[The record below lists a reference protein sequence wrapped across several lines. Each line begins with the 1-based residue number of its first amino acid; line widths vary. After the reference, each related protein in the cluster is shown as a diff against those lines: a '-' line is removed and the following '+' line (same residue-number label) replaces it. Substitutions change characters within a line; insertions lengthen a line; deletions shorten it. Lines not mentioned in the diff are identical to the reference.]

1 MRILYSHRIQ
11 SRDGQ
16 SVHLEAMVAALRGEG
31 HEVLVVGPGLYQ
43 QSEFGG
49 ESRLVA
55 LIRARLPPLF
65 GALAELVYNIPT
77 VWRLRQAVRHFDPDI
92 IYERYNL
99 FHLAGTWV
107 ARRQG
112 VPLFLEINAP
122 LAEERARFGGL
133 GLRGLA
139 TRLEAHVWRSADRV
153 LVVTGA
159 LKRIVELTG
168 VPEGRIEVVP
178 NGINL
183 AEYADLPRREGH
195 SDRVILGFVGFV
207 RDWHGLDTVIAAMA
221 AAGDRVPVDLIA
233 VGDGPARSDLERQA
247 AALGLVDRVHLTG
260 LRAREQVPPSSP
272 DSTSPCSHAWS
283 STPHH

>member
-16 SVHLEAMVAALRGEG
+16 SVHLEAMVAALRAEG

-43 QSEFGG
+43 QAEFGG

-55 LIRARLPPLF
+55 LIRARLPPLI
-65 GALAELVYNIPT
+65 GALAELAYNIPA
-77 VWRLRQAVRHFDPDI
+77 VWRLRQAARHFDPDM

-122 LAEERARFGGL
+122 LAAERARFGGL

-139 TRLEAHVWRSADRV
+139 TRLEAYVWRSADKV

-159 LKRIVELTG
+159 LKRIVEHAG
-168 VPEGRIEVVP
+168 VPAERIEVVP

-183 AEYADLPRREGH
+183 AEYRRSPATRGPRRPGCP
-195 SDRVILGFVGFV
+195 
-207 RDWHGLDTVIAAMA
+207 GLCRLR
-221 AAGDRVPVDLIA
+221 AGL
-233 VGDGPARSDLERQA
+233 ARSGHRHRRH
-247 AALGLVDRVHLTG
+247 GGGR
-260 LRAREQVPPSSP
+260 
-272 DSTSPCSHAWS
+272 
-283 STPHH
+283 